1 MPGNED
7 IVRRRS
13 FIVGRL
19 RNGFADASHVKATP
33 QSAQLTE
40 GLLFFIDFAG
50 QAMHRIHAGRRLW
63 RPLQQFFGCKLV
75 RNQDVGV
82 AAFEGGADAV
92 DFTGTAGEENA
103 VFFTAQV
110 VEGNADGAVVEF
122 LTGDIA
128 VFVKEAR
135 ADIADGMAL
144 EVFFFPGIGI
154 AEAEEEG
161 VVADRADAEDGD
173 IGVAAEFQDALDV
186 AVAVDHFL
194 DFLRIEEDRQGQV
207 LGDSFVILGE
217 FFQDF
222 VGVRF
227 TRRQGDAPFKLDDLG
242 ALQGVGD
249 ELVREA
255 VQRRTPADADDVAV
269 LDDFVDIGRAALAD
283 VFLHFFF
290 VFNGRIGDAD
300 IAQAI
305 GSGDFFCQLALV
317 LDGIEDFDTDEA
329 HVFSVLQES

>member
-1 MPGNED
+1 
-7 IVRRRS
+7 
-13 FIVGRL
+13 
-19 RNGFADASHVKATP
+19 
-33 QSAQLTE
+33 
-40 GLLFFIDFAG
+40 
-50 QAMHRIHAGRRLW
+50 
-63 RPLQQFFGCKLV
+63 
-75 RNQDVGV
+75 
-82 AAFEGGADAV
+82 
-92 DFTGTAGEENA
+92 
-103 VFFTAQV
+103 
-110 VEGNADGAVVEF
+110 
-122 LTGDIA
+122 
-128 VFVKEAR
+128 
-135 ADIADGMAL
+135 MAL

-173 IGVAAEFQDALDV
+173 IGVAAEFQDAPDV

-227 TRRQGDAPFKLDDLG
+227 TRRQGDAPFELDDLG

-290 VFNGRIGDAD
+290 VFNRRIGDAD

-329 HVFSVLQES
+329 LVFGVLQESRDRGAGKLKLFGDISLTEAGLIIQFCCADGKFVLIVLHKCSPRQNSEKMQYLMLYYLIFVI